1 MPTGSASRC
10 THSESRE
17 KMVKLPQPLFD
28 VPSTQRKATAKKKR
42 KKSRAKAVDC
52 ALFGEF
58 SHESHESS
66 DDDGVDVE
74 RPEHPAT
81 EEEPFDAVWEFARQ
95 AAMPGAIVYSN
106 VEGVREQCERL
117 GIEARYAGEERDEE
131 EADLDL
137 ATLDGHQKGEERSS
151 C

>member
-1 MPTGSASRC
+1 M
-10 THSESRE
+10 
-17 KMVKLPQPLFD
+17 KLPKPLFD
-28 VPSTQRKATAKKKR
+28 VPPTQRKAKAKKKR
-42 KKSRAKAVDC
+42 KKSRGIAVDST
-52 ALFGEF
+52 LFGEF

-117 GIEARYAGEERDEE
+117 GIEFYEPGEEEE
-131 EADLDL
+131 EPD
-137 ATLDGHQKGEERSS
+137 
-151 C
+151 